1 MRRWG
6 RWGAEQTGSGA
17 LQLIGA
23 GLAIVAL
30 GIAGTLWEAPLAPGA
45 SPRPVLR
52 GESTGCRLPS
62 TTSTNAVESAL
73 AGRQGEGLAVVR
85 RLCRDEYAGR
95 KAGTPGADRAAA
107 WLAAEFRRIGLEPA
121 PGAPGFLQR
130 FTMPVSLLAS
140 RWDRKAKLTARTL
153 TAGAASQ
160 SAGQRSDL
168 TRTAL

>member
-107 WLAAEFRRIGLEPA
+107 WPA
-121 PGAPGFLQR
+121 PGAPAFLQR

-153 TAGAASQ
+153 TAGAASR

-168 TRTAL
+168 T